1 MAETNDERKY
11 QERVDV
17 LRSSL
22 SQLGATLL
30 RQESFD
36 SVPRGV
42 EIWQLP
48 NGTATVSIP
57 KPYLLDPPS
66 AVDEDLFNT
75 TLEQA
80 EQAIAQ
86 LASPGSTG
94 DIVD

>member
-1 MAETNDERKY
+1 MTENNDERKY

-66 AVDEDLFNT
+66 AVDEELFVA
-75 TLEQA
+75 TLEQT
-80 EQAIAQ
+80 ERVLAQ
-86 LASPGSTG
+86 FASSESTG
-94 DIVD
+94 DIAD

>member
-1 MAETNDERKY
+1 MAETNEERKY

-80 EQAIAQ
+80 EQVFAQ
-86 LASPGSTG
+86 LTQTRPAG
-94 DIVD
+94 DVGN